1 MTSEAA
7 PSSGGEELTPQTQ
20 DLGAPVTTE
29 ETVYTSAIADT
40 LDENLLT
47 VNVGV
52 NQADTQ
58 TEISDPTGQEGYKKK
73 LTQYVFI
80 F

>member
-7 PSSGGEELTPQTQ
+7 PSSGGEELTQTE

-29 ETVYTSAIADT
+29 ETVYTSAITDT

-47 VNVGV
+47 VNVAV
-52 NQADTQ
+52 NQTDTQ
-58 TEISDPTGQEGYKKK
+58 TEISDPTGQ
-73 LTQYVFI
+73 
-80 F
+80 